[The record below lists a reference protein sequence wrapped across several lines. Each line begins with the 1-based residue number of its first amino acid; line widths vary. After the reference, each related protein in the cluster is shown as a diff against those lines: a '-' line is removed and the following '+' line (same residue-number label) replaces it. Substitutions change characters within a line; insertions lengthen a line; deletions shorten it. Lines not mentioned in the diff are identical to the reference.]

1 MRKIN
6 GELFEEQPSSCGM
19 CPFFS
24 DGASE
29 YGAPNKGHCRLFD
42 EMHRRL
48 VLPRRC
54 KKLFASAFAFPDG
67 IELVVVGEPKQEQ

>member
-24 DGASE
+24 DGMSDL
-29 YGAPNKGHCRLFD
+29 GAPSKGHCRLFD
-42 EMHRRL
+42 EMHGRL
-48 VLPRRC
+48 VFPCRC
-54 KKLFASAFAFPDG
+54 KKLFASAFNFPDG
-67 IELVVVGEPKQEQ
+67 IELVVVGKTKK